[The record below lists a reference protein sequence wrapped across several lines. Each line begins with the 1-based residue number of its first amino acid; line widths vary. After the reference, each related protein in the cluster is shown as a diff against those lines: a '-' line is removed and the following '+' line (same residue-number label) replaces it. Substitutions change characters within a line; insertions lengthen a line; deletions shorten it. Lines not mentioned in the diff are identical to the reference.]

1 MTKRGQHSISAICQN
16 TFLDL
21 VQDLSTSVKRTEP
34 RVLGHHVLYILY
46 ALGAP
51 RSTRDATRATLGA
64 QCATLCAT
72 PPNWQQLSP
81 EPIRICQCKKERC
94 TEGDRIAWFA
104 DNSQEQ
110 SQFAHLANK
119 RNPPLPPPPPAPHN
133 ALFGAVKPLNWAFLH
148 DPVTSISM
156 IRLLHET
163 VTPDNKHFARCIR
176 RWAVRVS
183 DGRLGALRHRASVST
198 LLIRSHQHR
207 YQLDYIHLLTY
218 PQRSSRLIT
227 ICEFSTRVNPLCRLQ
242 NIMQQVYQHR

>member
-51 RSTRDATRATLGA
+51 RGTRDATRATLGA
-64 QCATLCAT
+64 QRATLCAT

-110 SQFAHLANK
+110 SQFAHLAIKWNA
-119 RNPPLPPPPPAPHN
+119 PLRPPPPPPPPPPRPAQCIVRCSEAIKLSVPSWPRHVDINDSAP
-133 ALFGAVKPLNWAFLH
+133 AW
-148 DPVTSISM
+148 
-156 IRLLHET
+156 
-163 VTPDNKHFARCIR
+163 
-176 RWAVRVS
+176 
-183 DGRLGALRHRASVST
+183 DGNSG
-198 LLIRSHQHR
+198 
-207 YQLDYIHLLTY
+207 
-218 PQRSSRLIT
+218 
-227 ICEFSTRVNPLCRLQ
+227 
-242 NIMQQVYQHR
+242 